1 MRKYEKISLRHLLS
15 YIEFDY
21 EIIKNDNED
30 YTPEFERGT
39 ALIKLV
45 DLQNTYLGDV
55 SEFRV
60 LANNSSISTIIER
73 LEHYFN
79 DYEVRPLI
87 KDLPLPDIHSWE
99 FVYKIA
105 QNKYKEKTDTYTILK
120 FLLNPHL
127 VYIEELSSEQ

>member
-1 MRKYEKISLRHLLS
+1 MKKISLRHLLS

-21 EIIKNDNED
+21 KIIKNDNED

-39 ALIKLV
+39 SLIKLV
-45 DLQNTYLGDV
+45 DLQNMYLGDV

-60 LANNSSISTIIER
+60 LANNSSISTIIKR

-87 KDLPLPDIHSWE
+87 KDLPLQDIYSWE
-99 FVYKIA
+99 FVYQIA

-127 VYIEELSSEQ
+127 VYIEELDSKQ